1 MDFIQAANLK
11 HYILQ
16 NFNVV
21 LHIHDTCGGMYF
33 SIDRPNEYVK
43 EYILAYCRHLSVPVK
58 VSDDEMSFFPEKEG
72 ESKDP
77 DDYARIRIVFEP
89 IKTRT
94 AAYLD
99 KSLVGVCEYSVKK
112 DTWRIEHTWVEPVYR
127 NKGLAD
133 RLVEKTVAEAEV
145 RGIRVDAVCSYA
157 IKWLQANRSY
167 EDD

>member
-16 NFNVV
+16 TFNVV

-43 EYILAYCRHLSVPVK
+43 EYILAYCRHLSVPVR
-58 VSDDEMSFFPEKEG
+58 VSEDEMSFFPEKEG
-72 ESKDP
+72 EETRP

-89 IKTRT
+89 IKNRT

-99 KSLVGVCEYSVKK
+99 KSLVGLCEYADKGNV
-112 DTWRIEHTWVEPVYR
+112 WRIEHTWVEPVYR

-145 RGIRVDAVCSYA
+145 RGMKVDAVCSFA
-157 IKWLQANRSY
+157 IKWLEANRSF
-167 EDD
+167 EAD